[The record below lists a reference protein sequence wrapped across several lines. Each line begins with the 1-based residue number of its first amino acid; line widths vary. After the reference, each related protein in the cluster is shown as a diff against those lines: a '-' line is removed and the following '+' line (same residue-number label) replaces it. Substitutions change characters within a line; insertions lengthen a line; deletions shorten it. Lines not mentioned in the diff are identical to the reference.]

1 MQQLCFYQLLHF
13 LVYSGF
19 FRLWNIEY
27 GTTYALIY
35 KICTKIF
42 KVVLPIVSNPA
53 PEGYLPDNDETE
65 INIRDDTVRSQ
76 KILVYA
82 WRTVKEITL
91 LFAEF
96 VQQNRHVDNFKIL
109 LEENYVQIGEHFME
123 IFVQAKHRG
132 VFEQAYLGF
141 CIICEE
147 YWM

>member
-1 MQQLCFYQLLHF
+1 MIF
-13 LVYSGF
+13 S
-19 FRLWNIEY
+19 
-27 GTTYALIY
+27 
-35 KICTKIF
+35 ICQKIF
-42 KVVLPIVSNPA
+42 RVVLPIVSNPA
-53 PEGYLPDNDETE
+53 PEGYLPDNEETE

-96 VQQNRHVDNFKIL
+96 VQQDRSIEDNFL
-109 LEENYVQIGEHFME
+109 SVERYVEIGEHFMD